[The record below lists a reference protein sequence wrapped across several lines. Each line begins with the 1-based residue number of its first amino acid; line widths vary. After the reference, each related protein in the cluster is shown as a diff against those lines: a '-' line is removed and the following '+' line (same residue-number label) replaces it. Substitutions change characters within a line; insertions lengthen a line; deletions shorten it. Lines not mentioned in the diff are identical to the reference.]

1 MARQPMVTRTIITT
15 EATIMCV
22 NIESKQV
29 EEVTITLPRTYK
41 DDKAI
46 LRYIEKHPEGIDSKF
61 KPVSVTASQKS
72 ENLYGM
78 TEAEFVKVAQKMDSR
93 FAKLQD
99 NTSDDTDDTDDDD
112 DTDEEAPENKQEE
125 APAKTPKKPK
135 K

>member
-15 EATIMCV
+15 DATIMCV

-46 LRYIEKHPEGIDSKF
+46 LRYIEKHPECIDSNF
-61 KPVSVTASQKS
+61 KPVSVTASNKS

-78 TEAEFVKVAQKMDSR
+78 TEADFVKVAQKMDSR

-99 NTSDDTDDTDDDD
+99 NATDDTDDDD

>member
-15 EATIMCV
+15 DATIMCV

-46 LRYIEKHPEGIDSKF
+46 MRYIEKHPECIYTNF
-61 KPVSVTASQKS
+61 KPVSVTATVKS

-78 TEAEFVKVAQKMDSR
+78 TEADFVKVAQKMDSR

-99 NTSDDTDDTDDDD
+99 NIDDDD
-112 DTDEEAPENKQEE
+112 DTDDEAPEDKQEE